1 MPETALAPTFT
12 GKRSVTDMINNINSD
27 TLYWVFSTMPQT
39 LAAFVGLVIAGVSF
53 IQQRIDDIVETDS
66 TYTEIYEDVKKYI
79 HSGLKKI
86 LYASLCILPIDFFCL
101 YLNGYIINVIHNP
114 FVFIIC
120 SLLVLINVCIFGY
133 TILYVVK
140 ILSPK
145 FLSSTIAKLSNEY
158 HGGSVDISDFIK
170 HFMDFEKEVRRV
182 TEKSLAIQE
191 KTMNIYQMV
200 NVLFSAG
207 ILTRQE
213 VNRILTLNKMRNLI
227 IHGGEI
233 KHVEKTLDNQLI
245 AITNK
250 LNDISCL

>member
-1 MPETALAPTFT
+1 
-12 GKRSVTDMINNINSD
+12 
-27 TLYWVFSTMPQT
+27 
-39 LAAFVGLVIAGVSF
+39 
-53 IQQRIDDIVETDS
+53 
-66 TYTEIYEDVKKYI
+66 
-79 HSGLKKI
+79 
-86 LYASLCILPIDFFCL
+86 
-101 YLNGYIINVIHNP
+101 
-114 FVFIIC
+114 
-120 SLLVLINVCIFGY
+120 
-133 TILYVVK
+133 
-140 ILSPK
+140 
-145 FLSSTIAKLSNEY
+145 
-158 HGGSVDISDFIK
+158 
-170 HFMDFEKEVRRV
+170 MDFEKEVRRV